1 MKNSRDS
8 AKGGGTS
15 GSEAEVFR
23 DLRRRN
29 ERRARLA
36 EARRERMVER
46 DRTVELHE
54 RAVRSRKGG

>member
-1 MKNSRDS
+1 MKSSTDS
-8 AKGGGTS
+8 AKRGGASATG
-15 GSEAEVFR
+15 AEVFR

-36 EARRERMVER
+36 EARRERMLER

-54 RAVRSRKGG
+54 LARSSRKGG

>member
-1 MKNSRDS
+1 MKSSRENANS
-8 AKGGGTS
+8 GGTS
-15 GSEAEVFR
+15 GSGAEVFR

-36 EARRERMVER
+36 EARRERMLER

-54 RAVRSRKGG
+54 RALGSRKGG

>member
-1 MKNSRDS
+1 MKSSKDSAQRTGTS
-8 AKGGGTS
+8 AKG
-15 GSEAEVFR
+15 ADVFR

-36 EARRERMVER
+36 EARRERMLER

-54 RAVRSRKGG
+54 LARSSRKGA